1 MMRRLSVFSLVL
13 IVSLAFPLLMA
24 QNPASYEVA
33 SDWVELRAGM
43 EWGPV
48 SSVSVD
54 GRGRILAMQRVDPAI
69 VVLDAAG
76 KFVKG
81 WADGLFKWAHGLRV
95 DDDGLIWATDG
106 QGHVVMKFSP
116 DGELLLRLGQRD
128 VAGDGPDT
136 FNRPTD
142 VAVARNGDFFVS
154 DGYGNSRVVKF
165 DRDGRFL
172 KSWGSKGTG
181 PGEFD
186 LPHSIVIDSRGRVLV
201 GDREN
206 SRVQIFD
213 QEGNYLDQWSDVGAP
228 YGLYITEED
237 ILLVADANR
246 GSITIVDARNGQKLD
261 VINGLGRPHW
271 VSMDARG
278 NIYFADVRGQ
288 NLGKLVPKK

>member
-1 MMRRLSVFSLVL
+1 MRRYWVASFVLVL
-13 IVSLAFPLLMA
+13 LVLPFLLA
-24 QNPASYEVA
+24 QNRPSYEVA
-33 SDWVELRAGM
+33 SDWVELGEGM
-43 EWGPV
+43 DWGPV

-54 GRGRILAMQRVDPAI
+54 RQGRILAMQRVDPAI

-76 KFVKG
+76 RFVEG

-95 DDDGLIWATDG
+95 DDDGFIWATDG

-116 DGELLLRLGQRD
+116 DGELLLELGQRD
-128 VAGDGPDT
+128 VTGDGPDT

-142 VAVARNGDFFVS
+142 VAVAPNGDFFVS

-165 DRDGRFL
+165 DRDGKFL

-206 SRVQIFD
+206 GRVQIFD
-213 QEGNYLDQWSDVGAP
+213 QQGTYLDQWNDVSAP
-228 YGLYITEED
+228 YGLHITEDD
-237 ILLVADANR
+237 ILLVADANG
-246 GSITIVDARNGQKLD
+246 GSITIVDGSGQKLD
-261 VINGLGRPHW
+261 VIGGLGRPHW

-278 NIYFADVRGQ
+278 NIYFADVRAQ